1 MIGPTKNPSTT
12 KEKKV
17 SDDFYDRVNY
27 YEARNIFSSNEP
39 VNPNNRLYTDH
50 VTNTHSVWN
59 AIQKTGERYLFDQ
72 FSNLEKETSG
82 VSSELAKSI
91 YNNLN
96 KYTAS
101 GSATACR
108 LCGYVGHLAYQCR
121 NNIVLKKK
129 EKKKDEKDLVK
140 GIILFFNV
148 VISLYR

>member
-59 AIQKTGERYLFDQ
+59 AIQKTEERYLFDQ
-72 FSNLEKETSG
+72 FSNLEKE
-82 VSSELAKSI
+82 I
-91 YNNLN
+91 
-96 KYTAS
+96 
-101 GSATACR
+101 
-108 LCGYVGHLAYQCR
+108 
-121 NNIVLKKK
+121 K
-129 EKKKDEKDLVK
+129 ERI
-140 GIILFFNV
+140 G
-148 VISLYR
+148 